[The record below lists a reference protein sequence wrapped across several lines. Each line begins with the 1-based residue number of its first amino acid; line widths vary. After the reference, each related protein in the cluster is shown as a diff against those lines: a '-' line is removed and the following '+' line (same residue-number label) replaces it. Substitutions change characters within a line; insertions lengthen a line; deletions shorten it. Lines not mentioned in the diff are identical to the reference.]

1 MSLAAPARAQA
12 GGAAHGCGEV
22 RLLIERAGGGAGAS
36 AHGGA
41 VVLLR
46 HAHAALLAA
55 EGKVQ
60 VEAIEP
66 VERALAE
73 GEDALNQTESLM
85 TQAPAAPQQAC
96 LTELIAGQRRAAARI
111 KARLLL
117 ISHLDDLRACHA
129 QAQIML
135 RSVSNDA
142 RGGDPQP
149 APTAP
154 PLSALSPGELPDVR
168 AAAVRALRAERCK
181 EVARRLQAERRGG
194 DELLVEF
201 GPQQRA
207 RLSDVVERLG
217 EAQRAAGAELLA
229 TRAERDKIRARW
241 LRLLHGDRLR
251 VFQEHPDALPGYE
264 GKARGP
270 LPASVIPRWHY
281 QDADGRTETFLFRGS
296 RLLHRSTGDAR
307 RS

>member
-1 MSLAAPARAQA
+1 M
-12 GGAAHGCGEV
+12 
-22 RLLIERAGGGAGAS
+22 
-36 AHGGA
+36 
-41 VVLLR
+41 VLLR
-46 HAHAALLAA
+46 RAHAALLAA

-73 GEDALNQTESLM
+73 GEDALNQAESLM
-85 TQAPAAPQQAC
+85 TQAPAAAAPQQAC
-96 LTELIAGQRRAAARI
+96 LTELITGQRRAAARV

-129 QAQIML
+129 QAQVML
-135 RSVSNDA
+135 RSVNNEA
-142 RGGDPQP
+142 RGGDP
-149 APTAP
+149 ATTAP
-154 PLSALSPGELPDVR
+154 SLSALSPGELPDVR

-217 EAQRAAGAELLA
+217 EAQRAAAAELLA

-281 QDADGRTETFLFRGS
+281 QDADGRTENFLFRGS